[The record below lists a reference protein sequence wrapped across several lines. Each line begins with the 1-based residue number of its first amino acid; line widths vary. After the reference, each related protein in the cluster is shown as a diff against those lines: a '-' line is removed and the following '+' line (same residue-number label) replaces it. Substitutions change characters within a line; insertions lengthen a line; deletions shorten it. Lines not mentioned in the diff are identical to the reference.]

1 MSETYDPKTIEEKWQ
16 RVWDDARAWHV
27 DNPADPAAADRA
39 KSYVLEMLP
48 YPSGSLHLG
57 HLLVYTIGDVVMR
70 FRRRNGLTR
79 PPPDGLGRVRP
90 AGRERRDQ
98 GGRAPA
104 RDHRAQHRQHPPH
117 DAPDGLVDRLG
128 RGRSRP
134 TIRATTAGSSGSS
147 SASSSRA
154 SPTARARR

>member
-27 DNPADPAAADRA
+27 DNPEDPARRPP

-70 FRRRNGLTR
+70 FRRRHG
-79 PPPDGLGRVRP
+79 
-90 AGRERRDQ
+90 
-98 GGRAPA
+98 
-104 RDHRAQHRQHPPH
+104 
-117 DAPDGLVDRLG
+117 
-128 RGRSRP
+128 
-134 TIRATTAGSSGSS
+134 
-147 SASSSRA
+147 
-154 SPTARARR
+154 